1 MLYGRETLPNSKTST
16 DKWSSVRPQHAERA
30 LLQETCPLTWLTAQ
44 ACASLLRDAL
54 CRHQECLPGGH
65 AADRTPDKIQ
75 RLLNQVAWDTFAVV
89 RVGHR
94 FAVADRTND
103 LQL

>member
-1 MLYGRETLPNSKTST
+1 MVICPAAARRTSIAPG
-16 DKWSSVRPQHAERA
+16 D
-30 LLQETCPLTWLTAQ
+30 LPLTWLTAQ